1 MPDCLNNDMIRIKHI
16 LTYFLFAILITSCTK
31 DSPND
36 PGGDGI
42 DKAANLKLTGSS
54 GSDLLSDMVFTSMNI
69 EIVYVEGFRPTDNAI
84 NIFRNFLEDRV
95 HKPDGI
101 QINLRSVESSA
112 RTPFSKD
119 DITAVE
125 RETRALYNVG
135 DEIAVWI
142 YFADG
147 EKEEESENSI
157 TLGSAFRNTS
167 IIIYEKTINDFAS
180 RNGAPPK
187 AVIEAAT
194 LNHEF
199 GHLFGLVDL
208 GINPVSDHEDPE
220 KEGHCD
226 IEDCLMRA
234 SIEFGSGVIDIING
248 TGLPE
253 LDDAC
258 IQDLQ
263 SVGGK

>member
-1 MPDCLNNDMIRIKHI
+1 MIRIKK
-16 LTYFLFAILITSCTK
+16 LLPYLLFAILIASCTK
-31 DSPND
+31 DGPND
-36 PGGDGI
+36 PGDGGI
-42 DKAANLKLTGSS
+42 DKSANLKLTGSS
-54 GSDLLSDMVFTSMNI
+54 GEDLLSDMVFTSMNI
-69 EIVYVEGFRPTDNAI
+69 EIVYVEGFRPTDEAI
-84 NIFRNFLEDRV
+84 TIFRNFIESRV
-95 HKPDGI
+95 YKPDGI

-112 RTPFSKD
+112 KTPFNED
-119 DITAVE
+119 DIKAVE
-125 RETRALYNVG
+125 RDTRTLYNVG

-147 EKEEESENSI
+147 EKEEDSDQSI

-167 IIIYEKTINDFAS
+167 IIIYEKTIKDFAS

-187 AVIEAAT
+187 AIIEAAT

-208 GINPVSDHEDPE
+208 GINPVSEHEDPE
-220 KEGHCD
+220 KEGHCN

-234 SIEFGSGVIDIING
+234 SIEFGSGVINVIDG
-248 TGLPE
+248 TGVPE

>member
-1 MPDCLNNDMIRIKHI
+1 MIRLKKLLII
-16 LTYFLFAILITSCTK
+16 FLSFAFVISCTK
-31 DSPND
+31 EDINNRDTGKS
-36 PGGDGI
+36 
-42 DKAANLKLTGSS
+42 ANLKLTGSS
-54 GSDLLSDMVFTSMNI
+54 GPDLLSDMEFTSMNI
-69 EIVYVEGFRPTDNAI
+69 EIVYAEGFRPTSEAI
-84 NIFRNFLEDRV
+84 NIFRNFLASRV
-95 HKPDGI
+95 YKPDGI
-101 QINLRSVESSA
+101 QINLRSVEPSGRS
-112 RTPFSKD
+112 PFNKD

-125 RETRALYNVG
+125 RETRTLYNVG

-147 EKEEESENSI
+147 EKEEDSDTTV

-167 IIIYEKTINDFAS
+167 IIIYEKTINDFAA

-187 AVIEAAT
+187 AIIEAAT

-226 IEDCLMRA
+226 VDECLMRA
-234 SIEFGSGVIDIING
+234 SIEFGSGVINVINDN
-248 TGLPE
+248 TVPE